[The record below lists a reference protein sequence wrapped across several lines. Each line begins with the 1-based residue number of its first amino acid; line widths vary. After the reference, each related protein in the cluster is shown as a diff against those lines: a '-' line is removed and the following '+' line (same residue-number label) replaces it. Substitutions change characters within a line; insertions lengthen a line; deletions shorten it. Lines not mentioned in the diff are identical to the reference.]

1 MPKVSTVMLKQSA
14 LDSFNEHLVE
24 HLMVFIS
31 MFTGLA
37 VVLVFGVTYNSTRVA
52 LSERGRELAT
62 LRVLGFTKGE
72 ISYVL
77 LGEVLFLILLG
88 LPLGCLFGGFLVW
101 SMAQSFDTE
110 MYRIPLVIEASTY
123 GYAIVWVV
131 IAAILSAA
139 LVRRRVNKLDLIRV
153 LKTRE

>member
-1 MPKVSTVMLKQSA
+1 
-14 LDSFNEHLVE
+14 
-24 HLMVFIS
+24 
-31 MFTGLA
+31 
-37 VVLVFGVTYNSTRVA
+37 
-52 LSERGRELAT
+52 
-62 LRVLGFTKGE
+62 
-72 ISYVL
+72 
-77 LGEVLFLILLG
+77 
-88 LPLGCLFGGFLVW
+88 
-101 SMAQSFDTE
+101 MAQSFDTE